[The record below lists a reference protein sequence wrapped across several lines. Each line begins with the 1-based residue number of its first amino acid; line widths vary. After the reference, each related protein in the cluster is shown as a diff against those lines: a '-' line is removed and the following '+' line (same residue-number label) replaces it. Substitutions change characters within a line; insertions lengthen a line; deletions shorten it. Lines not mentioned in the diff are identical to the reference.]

1 MLGAIARLHRA
12 LIQFMLDVHTRVHG
26 YTEINVPYLV
36 NPDSLFG
43 TGQLPKF
50 AEDQFHIEKQDLYLI
65 PTAEVPVTN
74 IARDTIIESDKM
86 PLRYV
91 CHSPCFRSEAG
102 SYGQDTKGMIRQ
114 HQFEKVELVQLV
126 PP

>member
-1 MLGAIARLHRA
+1 MIDFEAATRIAGSRFVVMLGAIARLHRA

-74 IARDTIIESDKM
+74 LAGERSSIMTIC
-86 PLRYV
+86 P
-91 CHSPCFRSEAG
+91 
-102 SYGQDTKGMIRQ
+102 
-114 HQFEKVELVQLV
+114 
-126 PP
+126 